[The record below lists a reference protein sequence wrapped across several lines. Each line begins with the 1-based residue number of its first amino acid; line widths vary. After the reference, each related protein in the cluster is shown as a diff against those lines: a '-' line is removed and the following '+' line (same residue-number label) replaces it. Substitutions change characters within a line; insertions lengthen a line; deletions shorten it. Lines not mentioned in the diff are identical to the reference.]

1 MFVRE
6 MMAESDIDV
15 TDSTFK
21 GTILYEP
28 QPYVPSNPIH
38 ENDIERLLSI
48 ESEIMEGA
56 WTRVKKTKD
65 AEVWRRESNEEGYP
79 PITKAVLQLED
90 IPFQKAVKLMTDW
103 KLRQEWDK
111 TAAVVDVLD
120 RIGNFKVVYNRL
132 KMPLFCTNRD
142 VVLASL
148 ERYDSDQRCYI
159 LALRSTEHP
168 LIQQN
173 HSNSKTV
180 RAETIL
186 SGTVI
191 RPVDD
196 GSESSTVTIITQ
208 MKLKGSA
215 PQFVKNS
222 YIAGS
227 PLKRMQMMRKFYI
240 KHKDNTDRNL
250 SLSDSSSDIKMSPYT
265 SPKKPKQ
272 STSTA
277 ESIDNTMD

>member
-1 MFVRE
+1 
-6 MMAESDIDV
+6 MAESDLDV
-15 TDSTFK
+15 TDSTFQGK
-21 GTILYEP
+21 ILYEP

-38 ENDIERLLSI
+38 ESDIERLLSV
-48 ESEIMEGA
+48 ESESMEGS
-56 WTRVKKTKD
+56 WSRVKKTKD
-65 AEVWRRESNEEGYP
+65 AEVWRRESSEEGYP
-79 PITKAVLQLED
+79 PITKAVLQLEGV
-90 IPFQKAVKLMTDW
+90 PFKKAVKLITDW

-120 RIGNFKVVYNRL
+120 RIGNFKVVYNCL

-148 ERYDSDQRCYI
+148 ERYDSDQHCYI

-168 LIQQN
+168 MIQQAHN
-173 HSNSKTV
+173 KSNVV

-191 RPVDD
+191 RPVGD

-215 PQFVKNS
+215 PEFMKNS
-222 YIAGS
+222 YIAGN
-227 PLKRMQMMRKFYI
+227 PVKRMHMLKKFYI
-240 KHKDNTDRNL
+240 KHKDDTDRNF
-250 SLSDSSSDIKMSPYT
+250 SLSDSTSDIKMSPYT
-265 SPKKPKQ
+265 SPKKLKSA
-272 STSTA
+272 STV
-277 ESIDNTMD
+277 ESIDNAMD

>member
-1 MFVRE
+1 
-6 MMAESDIDV
+6 MMAESDLDV
-15 TDSTFK
+15 TDSTFQGK
-21 GTILYEP
+21 ILHEP

-38 ENDIERLLSI
+38 ESDIERLLSI
-48 ESEIMEGA
+48 ESESMESS
-56 WTRVKKTKD
+56 WSRIKKTKD
-65 AEVWRRESNEEGYP
+65 AEVWRRESMEEGYP
-79 PITKAVLQLED
+79 PITKAVLQLEGV
-90 IPFQKAVKLMTDW
+90 PFKKAVKLMTDW

-120 RIGNFKVVYNRL
+120 RIGNFKVVYNCL

-148 ERYDSDQRCYI
+148 ERYDSDQHCYI

-168 LIQQN
+168 LIQQAHN
-173 HSNSKTV
+173 KSNIV

-191 RPVDD
+191 RPVED
-196 GSESSTVTIITQ
+196 GSESSKVTIITQ

-215 PQFVKNS
+215 PQFMKNS

-227 PLKRMQMMRKFYI
+227 PVKRMQLLKKFYI
-240 KHKDNTDRNL
+240 KHKDDADRSF
-250 SLSDSSSDIKMSPYT
+250 SLSDSKSDIKMSPYT
-265 SPKKPKQ
+265 TPK
-272 STSTA
+272 TA
-277 ESIDNTMD
+277 KNSSMAGSIDNVMD